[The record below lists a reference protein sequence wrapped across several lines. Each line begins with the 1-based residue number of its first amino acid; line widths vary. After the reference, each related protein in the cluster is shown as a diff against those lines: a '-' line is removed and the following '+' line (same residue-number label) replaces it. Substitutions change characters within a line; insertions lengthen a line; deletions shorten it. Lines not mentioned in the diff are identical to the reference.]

1 MGLFAV
7 FPLKWACSLAF
18 SGINLHDI
26 FLNTQLLIT
35 YSGIHIIKIDR
46 SKYT

>member
-1 MGLFAV
+1 ML
-7 FPLKWACSLAF
+7 PLKWACSLAV
-18 SGINLHDI
+18 SGINLYDI

-35 YSGIHIIKIDR
+35 YSGINIIKIDR